1 MIAVLDYGIG
11 NLRSAEKALE
21 FLGAEVVLTDSP
33 EIARSADAV
42 VLPGVGAFGSCMRA
56 LLASGLEG
64 VVRESIEQRKPFLG
78 ICVGMHM
85 LFEGSEESPDT
96 LGLGV
101 LRGMVRRMPGG
112 VKLPHMGWN
121 TLDVRQ
127 GSTMFAGLTE
137 APSEE
142 RLWVYFVHS
151 YAPVP
156 ADDSVVSA
164 RCDHG
169 GAFVAAIEDGPL
181 WATQF
186 HPEKSGRRGL
196 AVLKN
201 FVNLAS
207 STNRPSA

>member
-21 FLGAEVVLTDSP
+21 FLGADVVLTDDP
-33 EIARSADAV
+33 GAARAADAV
-42 VLPGVGAFGSCMRA
+42 VLPGVGAFGACMRA

-64 VVRESIEQRKPFLG
+64 VVRESIGQRKPFLG

-85 LFEGSEESPDT
+85 LFEGSDESPET
-96 LGLGV
+96 PGLGV
-101 LRGMVRRMPGG
+101 LRGRVQRMPEG

-121 TLDVRQ
+121 TLAVQPR
-127 GSTMFAGLTE
+127 SAMFVGFAQ
-137 APSEE
+137 PS
-142 RLWVYFVHS
+142 WVYFVHS

-156 ADDSVVSA
+156 TDDSVVSA

-169 GAFVAAIEDGPL
+169 GSFVAAVEDGRL

-186 HPEKSGRRGL
+186 HPEKSGLRGL
-196 AVLKN
+196 GLLRN

-207 STNRPSA
+207 SSASSVSRPDA